1 MAVFFS
7 IRHCF
12 FQIHTILHITNLL
25 AKSNVC
31 CKSWIIIRKQIGLVA
46 DHSFHQCIICF
57 ALRFVVFIMIVKY
70 VCTLICFIKIAA
82 DYAFYL
88 IHYISTVSLYVHRI
102 YHVQLLYFA
111 SNLPFSTPN
120 WNITYW
126 GWGQHFGC
134 PQ

>member
-1 MAVFFS
+1 M
-7 IRHCF
+7 
-12 FQIHTILHITNLL
+12 

-82 DYAFYL
+82 DNAFYSL
-88 IHYISTVSLYVHRI
+88 HIYCMFIEFTMCSCFLLPVICPFRRPIEISRTEVEGNI
-102 YHVQLLYFA
+102 LLA
-111 SNLPFSTPN
+111 PN
-120 WNITYW
+120 SKGRNIA
-126 GWGQHFGC
+126 QHEIEGNIII
-134 PQ
+134 PRG